1 MNKDLTEIVF
11 ILDRSGSM
19 TGLEKETI
27 SGYNSFLEKQKKLEK
42 EAVVTTVL
50 FDDEYEV
57 IHNRVN
63 IININPLTGK
73 EYYTRGSTALL
84 DAIGKTIKTIYS
96 NHLSILYENRPGQV
110 IFVIITDGYENASR
124 EFTYPQIRHM
134 INERIE
140 KDKWEFIFLGANMD
154 AIKQASDLGIA
165 PTRAANYHA
174 DADGTS
180 INFSVL
186 NDAILELRIL
196 HKLNED
202 WKKDIDEDFNK
213 RSNK

>member
-1 MNKDLTEIVF
+1 MNNDLTEIVF

-27 SGYNSFLEKQKKLEK
+27 SGYNGFLEKQKKLEK

-50 FDDEYEV
+50 FDDKYEV

-63 IININPLTGK
+63 IKNINLLTEK

-140 KDKWEFIFLGANMD
+140 KDK
-154 AIKQASDLGIA
+154 
-165 PTRAANYHA
+165 
-174 DADGTS
+174 
-180 INFSVL
+180 
-186 NDAILELRIL
+186 
-196 HKLNED
+196 
-202 WKKDIDEDFNK
+202 
-213 RSNK
+213 